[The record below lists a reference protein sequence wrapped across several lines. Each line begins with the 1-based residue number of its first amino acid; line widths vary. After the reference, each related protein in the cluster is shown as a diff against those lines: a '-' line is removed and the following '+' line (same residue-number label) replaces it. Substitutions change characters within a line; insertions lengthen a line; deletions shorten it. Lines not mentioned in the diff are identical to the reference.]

1 MGSGKSTIRL
11 LEAPYH
17 EKVGASAGTPK
28 ERKEVISAVA

>member
-11 LEAPYH
+11 LEAPHH

-28 ERKEVISAVA
+28 EGKEAISALA